1 MVVIFVGAL
10 LRTFSVLAMYAVR
23 MQDNACPPSY
33 GACTE
38 LDKKQSSKRVRA
50 RILDLE
56 ARQQSEAERCCCWY
70 PWHINDAVLDDIQ
83 AIAQEE
89 ALVGLSPANAKS
101 LKSYFEKLQRKQR
114 SCFSDRSEVVTW
126 VGAITTAVG
135 CYGTMMVADA
145 QPGIVALEYG
155 FPALCVCGC
164 CTLAAAK
171 LLQER
176 YSISDF
182 KRNNALDSLLATV
195 SDAAASEKSTRAV
208 RMDNNKGK
216 HKSRASVS
224 KNEAEPEEELDDIL
238 SEDEREVR
246 GPRRACEMNERDKRY
261 GASTSRKST
270 RAACMDNNK
279 GTHKSRVSDS
289 DEDEPEEELDDILS
303 EDERDQTH

>member
-1 MVVIFVGAL
+1 MNSKKVITRHVFLMVVIFVGAL

-216 HKSRASVS
+216 HKSRASS
-224 KNEAEPEEELDDIL
+224 DTLPLNQEQSRFESL
-238 SEDEREVR
+238 
-246 GPRRACEMNERDKRY
+246 
-261 GASTSRKST
+261 TSRLSRLPIKSLTRCDDATISFSISGTSPLLSCST
-270 RAACMDNNK
+270 RRLSSIANK
-279 GTHKSRVSDS
+279 F
-289 DEDEPEEELDDILS
+289 
-303 EDERDQTH
+303 